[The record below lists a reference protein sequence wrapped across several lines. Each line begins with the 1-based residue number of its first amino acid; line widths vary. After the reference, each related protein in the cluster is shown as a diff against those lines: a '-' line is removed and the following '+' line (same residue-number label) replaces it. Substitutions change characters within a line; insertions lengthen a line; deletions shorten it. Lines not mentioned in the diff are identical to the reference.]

1 VHLALRCVVSARRR
15 CGIAGLLRQSNS
27 KQKAGCDMRTRCAGQ
42 AGGMER
48 PDAKRRRRDPSRR
61 WISFRKRRLRARL
74 RGRRTDFCRAA
85 LVAVEKMGSKV
96 ESKRIGGQ
104 DALRREADAA
114 RRDGF
119 SAKAAI
125 HPSQMEV
132 INRCFS
138 ELSDAADVDKAAASR
153 SLAVLADRGLI
164 SIEQTRSR
172 GRAAIAKLTREG
184 RDFATRMAEASRKG
198 RGSAIQRFLNH
209 RQTTVVATFRSA
221 FECLGSC
228 RLGALTDPVA
238 ARSSDH

>member
-1 VHLALRCVVSARRR
+1 MRGTQRSPACRSRIRGQR
-15 CGIAGLLRQSNS
+15 GKDGL
-27 KQKAGCDMRTRCAGQ
+27 
-42 AGGMER
+42 E
-48 PDAKRRRRDPSRR
+48 
-61 WISFRKRRLRARL
+61 
-74 RGRRTDFCRAA
+74 GRVQTDR
-85 LVAVEKMGSKV
+85 
-96 ESKRIGGQ
+96 GGQ

-138 ELSDAADVDKAAASR
+138 ELSDAAYVDKAAASR

-209 RQTTVVATFRSA
+209 RQTTVVATFKSD
-221 FECLGSC
+221 SN
-228 RLGALTDPVA
+228 AL
-238 ARSSDH
+238 DHADWEH